1 MILKNTRY
9 NRKIKIFNL
18 NRLENRDMDSKVLKS
33 AEVLFEL
40 AYAEDIGDGDITT
53 NNLVPPNDN
62 KTAILVAKEEGV
74 VAGLP
79 VAEMVF
85 RKFDKNLV
93 WDEKKPDGSKVLPGD
108 ILVEFKGNYRALL
121 TGERKALNFLQR
133 LSGIA
138 TYANLCMQEIEG
150 LKVEILDTRK
160 TLPGYRHLDKY
171 AVRMGGASNHRFGLY
186 DMVMIKDNHIQV
198 AGGIKPAVEA
208 IRKKVPKS
216 IKIEVETTNL
226 EQVQEAVD
234 AGVDIIMLDNMSSAL
249 MIEAVALINKRAKI
263 EASGNMTLKRI
274 RKVASTGVDYISIGA
289 LTHSVKALDIS
300 QRIID

>member
-1 MILKNTRY
+1 MEE
-9 NRKIKIFNL
+9 KI
-18 NRLENRDMDSKVLKS
+18 LKS
-33 AEVLFEL
+33 AEVLFDL

-53 NNLVPPNDN
+53 NNLVPPGST
-62 KTAILVAKEEGV
+62 KTARLIAKEEGI

-79 VAEMVF
+79 VAELVF
-85 RKFDKNLV
+85 KKFDQNIV
-93 WDEKKPDGSKVLPGD
+93 WDEKIPDGTRVKPGD
-108 ILVEFKGNYRALL
+108 IIVEFKGNYRALL

-138 TYANLCMQEIEG
+138 TYAGKCMKEVEG
-150 LKVEILDTRK
+150 HNVEILDTRK
-160 TLPGYRHLDKY
+160 TLPGYRYLDKY

-198 AGGIKPAVEA
+198 AGGIKEAVKA
-208 IRKKVPKS
+208 IRAKIPKS
-216 IKIEVETTNL
+216 IKIEVETSTL
-226 EQVQEAVD
+226 EQVQEALD
-234 AGVDIIMLDNMSSAL
+234 ADVDIVMLDNMSSK
-249 MIEAVALINKRAKI
+249 MMKKAVELINGRAKI

-274 RKVASTGVDYISIGA
+274 RKVAATGVNYISIGA

>member
-1 MILKNTRY
+1 
-9 NRKIKIFNL
+9 
-18 NRLENRDMDSKVLKS
+18 MDSKTLKS
-33 AEVLFEL
+33 AEVLFDL
-40 AYAEDIGDGDITT
+40 AYAEDIGDGDITA
-53 NNLVPPNDN
+53 NNLIPPGEN

-85 RKFDKNLV
+85 RKFDKDLIWNEL
-93 WDEKKPDGSKVLPGD
+93 KSDGSKIFPGD
-108 ILVEFKGNYRALL
+108 VLVEFTGNYRALL

-150 LKVEILDTRK
+150 LDVEILDTRK

-208 IRKKVPKS
+208 IRKKIPKS
-216 IKIEVETTNL
+216 IKIEVETSNL
-226 EQVQEAVD
+226 EQVQEAID
-234 AGVDIIMLDNMSSAL
+234 AGVDIIMLDNMSTAL

-263 EASGNMTLKRI
+263 EASGNVTLKRI
-274 RKVASTGVDYISIGA
+274 RKVALTGVNYISIGA

>member
-1 MILKNTRY
+1 MEE
-9 NRKIKIFNL
+9 KI
-18 NRLENRDMDSKVLKS
+18 LKS
-33 AEVLFEL
+33 AEVLFDL

-53 NNLVPPNDN
+53 NNLVPPDSS
-62 KTAILVAKEEGV
+62 KTAILVAKEEGI

-85 RKFDKNLV
+85 RKFDPNLEWHV
-93 WDEKKPDGSKVLPGD
+93 KIPDSSKVKPGD
-108 ILVEFKGNYRALL
+108 VLVEFKGNYRALL

-138 TYANLCMQEIEG
+138 SYAGKCMEEVKG
-150 LKVEILDTRK
+150 EKVEILDTRK

-198 AGGIKPAVEA
+198 AGGIKEAVNA
-208 IRKKVPKS
+208 IRSKIPKS
-216 IKIEVETTNL
+216 IKIEVETTTL
-226 EQVQEAVD
+226 EQVKEALD
-234 AGVDIIMLDNMSSAL
+234 ADVDIIMLDNMSSK
-249 MIEAVALINKRAKI
+249 MMKVAVDLINGRAKI

-274 RKVASTGVDYISIGA
+274 RKVAATGVNYISIGA

-300 QRIID
+300 QRIIA

>member
-1 MILKNTRY
+1 MMDE
-9 NRKIKIFNL
+9 KI
-18 NRLENRDMDSKVLKS
+18 LKS
-33 AEVLFEL
+33 AEVLFNL

-53 NNLVPPNDN
+53 NNLVPPDSG
-62 KTAILVAKEEGV
+62 KTARLIAKEEGI

-85 RKFDKNLV
+85 KKFDPDIEWNVKL
-93 WDEKKPDGSKVLPGD
+93 PDGSKVKPGD
-108 ILVEFKGNYRALL
+108 VLAEFKGNYRALL

-138 TYANLCMQEIEG
+138 SYSGKCIKEVEG
-150 LKVEILDTRK
+150 HNVEILDTRK
-160 TLPGYRHLDKY
+160 TLPGYRYLDKY

-198 AGGIKPAVEA
+198 AGGIKEAVKA
-208 IRKKVPKS
+208 IRSKIPKS
-216 IKIEVETTNL
+216 IKIEVETNTI
-226 EQVQEAVD
+226 ERVQEAID
-234 AGVDIIMLDNMSSAL
+234 ADIDIIMLDNMSSK
-249 MIEAVALINKRAKI
+249 MMKEAVDLINGRAKI

-274 RKVASTGVDYISIGA
+274 RKVAATGVNYISIGA

-300 QRIID
+300 QQIID

>member
-1 MILKNTRY
+1 MES
-9 NRKIKIFNL
+9 KI
-18 NRLENRDMDSKVLKS
+18 LKS
-33 AEVLFEL
+33 AEVLFDL

-53 NNLVPPNDN
+53 NNLVPPSEI
-62 KTAILVAKEEGV
+62 KTAILVAKENGV
-74 VAGLP
+74 IAGLP

-85 RKFDKNLV
+85 RKFDSNLV
-93 WDEKKPDGSKVLPGD
+93 WNEKIPDGSHVKPGD
-108 ILVEFKGNYRALL
+108 VLVEFKGNYRALL

-138 TYANLCMQEIEG
+138 SYAAKCMKEIEG
-150 LKVEILDTRK
+150 HPVEILDTRK

-198 AGGIKPAVEA
+198 AGGIKEAVDS

-226 EQVQEAVD
+226 EQVQEALD
-234 AGVDIIMLDNMSSAL
+234 ADVDIIMLDNMSSSL
-249 MIEAVALINKRAKI
+249 MREAVQLINKRAKI
-263 EASGNMTLKRI
+263 EASGNMTIKRI
-274 RKVASTGVDYISIGA
+274 RKVAATGVDYISIGA

>member
-1 MILKNTRY
+1 M
-9 NRKIKIFNL
+9 
-18 NRLENRDMDSKVLKS
+18 MDARTLKS
-33 AEVLFEL
+33 AEILFEL

-53 NNLVPPNDN
+53 NNLVPPDSN

-74 VAGLP
+74 IAGLP

-85 RKFDKNLV
+85 RKFDSNIEWKEILS
-93 WDEKKPDGSKVLPGD
+93 DGSRVYPGD
-108 ILVEFKGNYRALL
+108 TIVEFTGSFRALL

-138 TYANLCMQEIEG
+138 TYANMCMKEVEG
-150 LKVEILDTRK
+150 HAVEILDTRK

-198 AGGIKPAVEA
+198 AGSIKKAVEA
-208 IRKKVPKS
+208 IRSKVPKS
-216 IKIEVETTNL
+216 IKIEVEITTI
-226 EQVQEAVD
+226 EQIDEALRAD
-234 AGVDIIMLDNMSSAL
+234 VDIIMLDNMSSK
-249 MIEAVALINKRAKI
+249 MMMEAVELINGRAKI

-274 RKVASTGVDYISIGA
+274 RKVAATGVNYISIGA

-300 QRIID
+300 QRIIK

>member
-1 MILKNTRY
+1 M
-9 NRKIKIFNL
+9 
-18 NRLENRDMDSKVLKS
+18 ESKVLKS
-33 AEVLFEL
+33 AEVLFDL

-53 NNLVPPNDN
+53 NNLIPPGEN
-62 KTAILVAKEEGV
+62 KTAVLVAKEEGV
-74 VAGLP
+74 IAGLP

-85 RKFDKNLV
+85 KKFDPDLIWN
-93 WDEKKPDGSKVLPGD
+93 EIKPDGSKVVPGD
-108 ILVEFKGNYRALL
+108 VIVEFKGNYRALL

-138 TYANLCMQEIEG
+138 TYANLCMQEIKG
-150 LKVEILDTRK
+150 LDVEILDTRK

-198 AGGIKPAVEA
+198 AGGIKAAVAA
-208 IRKKVPKS
+208 IRKKIPKS
-216 IKIEVETTNL
+216 IKIEVETSDL
-226 EQVQEAVD
+226 EQVQEAID
-234 AGVDIIMLDNMSSAL
+234 AKVDIIMLDNMSSA
-249 MIEAVALINKRAKI
+249 MMVEAVALINNRAKI

-300 QRIID
+300 QRIVD

>member
-1 MILKNTRY
+1 
-9 NRKIKIFNL
+9 
-18 NRLENRDMDSKVLKS
+18 MDEKTLKS
-33 AEVLFEL
+33 AEILFNL

-53 NNLVPPNDN
+53 NNLIPPDTN
-62 KTAILVAKEEGV
+62 KTAVLVAKEEGV

-85 RKFDKNLV
+85 KKFDKLLEWKV
-93 WDEKKPDGSKVLPGD
+93 FLPDGSKVKPGD
-108 ILVEFKGNYRALL
+108 VLVEFKGNYRALL

-138 TYANLCMQEIEG
+138 TYANLCMEEIKG
-150 LKVEILDTRK
+150 HKVEILDTRK

-198 AGGIKPAVEA
+198 AGSIKQAVDA
-208 IRKKVPKS
+208 IRSKIPKS
-216 IKIEVETTNL
+216 IKIEVETSNL
-226 EQVQEAVD
+226 EQVREALNAD
-234 AGVDIIMLDNMSSAL
+234 VDIIMLDNMSSKL
-249 MIEAVALINKRAKI
+249 MKEAVDLINGRAKI
-263 EASGNMTLKRI
+263 ETSGNMTLKRI
-274 RKVASTGVDYISIGA
+274 RKVAATGVNYISIGA

-300 QRIID
+300 QRIIN

>member
-1 MILKNTRY
+1 
-9 NRKIKIFNL
+9 
-18 NRLENRDMDSKVLKS
+18 MDEKTLKS
-33 AEVLFEL
+33 AEVLFEM

-53 NNLVPPNDN
+53 NNLVPPDSH

-74 VAGLP
+74 IAGLS

-85 RKFDKNLV
+85 KKFDKNIDWKVIL
-93 WDEKKPDGSKVLPGD
+93 PDGSKVKPGD
-108 ILVEFKGNYRALL
+108 IIVEFKGNYRALL

-138 TYANLCMQEIEG
+138 TYANKCMKEIKG
-150 LKVEILDTRK
+150 HNVEILDTRK
-160 TLPGYRHLDKY
+160 TLPGYRYLDKY

-198 AGGIKPAVEA
+198 AGSIQKAVDA
-208 IRKKVPKS
+208 IRSKIPKS
-216 IKIEVETTNL
+216 IKIEVETSNL
-226 EQVQEAVD
+226 EQVQEALEAD
-234 AGVDIIMLDNMSSAL
+234 VDIIMLDNMSSKL
-249 MIEAVALINKRAKI
+249 MKEAVDLINKRAKI

-274 RKVASTGVDYISIGA
+274 RKVAATGVNYISIGS
-289 LTHSVKALDIS
+289 LTHSVKALDIT

>member
-1 MILKNTRY
+1 M
-9 NRKIKIFNL
+9 
-18 NRLENRDMDSKVLKS
+18 ESKVLKS
-33 AEVLFEL
+33 AEVLFDL

-53 NNLVPPNDN
+53 NNLVPPGEN

-79 VAEMVF
+79 VAKMVF
-85 RKFDKNLV
+85 QKFDPNII
-93 WDEKKPDGSKVLPGD
+93 WNEKKPDGTKVFPGD
-108 ILVEFKGNYRALL
+108 VLVEFSGNYRALL

-138 TYANLCMQEIEG
+138 TYANRCMKEIEG
-150 LKVEILDTRK
+150 HNVEILDTRK

-186 DMVMIKDNHIQV
+186 DMVMIKDNHIQI
-198 AGGIKPAVEA
+198 AGGIKSAVDS
-208 IRKKVPKS
+208 IRKQIPKS
-216 IKIEVETTNL
+216 IKIEVETTTL
-226 EQVQEAVD
+226 EQVQQAID
-234 AGVDIIMLDNMSSAL
+234 ADVDIIMLDNMSSK
-249 MIEAVALINKRAKI
+249 MMKEAVQLINKRAKI

-274 RKVASTGVDYISIGA
+274 RKVASTGVNFISIGA

>member
-1 MILKNTRY
+1 
-9 NRKIKIFNL
+9 
-18 NRLENRDMDSKVLKS
+18 
-33 AEVLFEL
+33 
-40 AYAEDIGDGDITT
+40 
-53 NNLVPPNDN
+53 
-62 KTAILVAKEEGV
+62 
-74 VAGLP
+74 
-79 VAEMVF
+79 MVF

-150 LKVEILDTRK
+150 LNVEILDTRK
-160 TLPGYRHLDKY
+160 TLPGYRYLDKY

-234 AGVDIIMLDNMSSAL
+234 AGVDIIMLDNMSSVL

>member
-1 MILKNTRY
+1 
-9 NRKIKIFNL
+9 
-18 NRLENRDMDSKVLKS
+18 MDEKTLRS
-33 AEVLFEL
+33 AEVLFDL

-53 NNLVPPNDN
+53 NNLIDPEET
-62 KTAILVAKEEGV
+62 KTARFVAKEAGV

-85 RKFDKNLV
+85 RKFDKDLKWQV
-93 WDEKKPDGSKVLPGD
+93 MKPDGSEVFPGD
-108 ILVEFKGNYRALL
+108 IIAEFKGNYRALL

-138 TYANLCMQEIEG
+138 SYAHLCMKEIEG
-150 LKVEILDTRK
+150 TKVEILDTRK
-160 TLPGYRHLDKY
+160 TLPGYRYLDKY

-198 AGGIKPAVEA
+198 AGGITNAVNA
-208 IRKKVPKS
+208 IRRRIPKS
-216 IKIEVETTNL
+216 IKIEVETTTI
-226 EQVQEAVD
+226 EQVKEALAAD
-234 AGVDIIMLDNMSSAL
+234 VDIIMLDNMSTAQ
-249 MIEAVALINKRAKI
+249 MKECVKIIDRRAKI
-263 EASGNMTLKRI
+263 EASGNMTIKRI
-274 RKVASTGVDYISIGA
+274 QKVAHTGVDYISIGA

>member
-1 MILKNTRY
+1 M
-9 NRKIKIFNL
+9 
-18 NRLENRDMDSKVLKS
+18 EEKVLKS
-33 AEVLFEL
+33 AEVLFDL

-53 NNLVPPNDN
+53 NNLIPPEGN
-62 KTAILVAKEEGV
+62 KTARLVAKESGV

-79 VAEMVF
+79 VTEMVF
-85 RKFDKNLV
+85 RKFDKNLK
-93 WDEKKPDGSKVLPGD
+93 WDEKLSDGSLVEAGD
-108 ILVEFKGNYRALL
+108 VLVEFTANYRALL

-138 TYANLCMQEIEG
+138 TYANKCMQEIEG
-150 LKVEILDTRK
+150 HNVEILDTRK

-186 DMVMIKDNHIQV
+186 DMVMIKDNHIQI
-198 AGGIKPAVEA
+198 AGGIKPAVDA
-208 IRKKVPKS
+208 IRKKIPKS
-216 IKIEVETTNL
+216 IKIEVETTTI
-226 EQVQEAVD
+226 EQVKEALESE
-234 AGVDIIMLDNMSSAL
+234 VDIIMLDNMSSKL
-249 MIEAVALINKRAKI
+249 MKECVAIVDRRAKL
-263 EASGNMTLKRI
+263 EASGNMTIKRI

>member
-1 MILKNTRY
+1 MIDEKTLKA
-9 NRKIKIFNL
+9 
-18 NRLENRDMDSKVLKS
+18 

-53 NNLVPPNDN
+53 NNLVPPDSS
-62 KTAILVAKEEGV
+62 KKAILVAKADGV
-74 VAGLP
+74 IAGLP

-85 RKFDKNLV
+85 RKFDKNIE
-93 WDEKKPDGSKVLPGD
+93 WNEIIPDGSKVKPGD
-108 ILVEFKGNYRALL
+108 VIAEFKGNYRALL

-138 TYANLCMQEIEG
+138 TYTNKCMQEVEG
-150 LKVEILDTRK
+150 HNVEILDTRK
-160 TLPGYRHLDKY
+160 TLPGYRYLDKY

-198 AGGIKPAVEA
+198 AGGIKEAVDA
-208 IRKKVPKS
+208 IRSKIPKS
-216 IKIEVETTNL
+216 IKIEVETSTL
-226 EQVQEAVD
+226 EQVQEALIAD
-234 AGVDIIMLDNMSSAL
+234 VDIIMLDNMSSKL
-249 MIEAVALINKRAKI
+249 MKEAVDLIAKRAKI

-274 RKVASTGVDYISIGA
+274 RKVAATGVNYISIGA

-300 QRIID
+300 QRIIN